1 MGIPRGC
8 LNLRVSKQFADHR
21 QPFADEQPAG
31 RECMAEIVNA
41 YVAQSRSFPDATPRM
56 LEIGQVRFL
65 LLSHDN
71 VGVAGYARQRLQQRE
86 YRLTKMDGLCPSLAI
101 G

>member
-1 MGIPRGC
+1 MSVPRGG
-8 LNLRVSKQFADHR
+8 LDPSVPKQLADHR

-31 RECMAEIVNA
+31 RERMAEIVNP

-56 LEIGQVRFL
+56 LKIGQVRL
-65 LLSHDN
+65 LFLSHDN
-71 VGVAGYARQRLQQRE
+71 VWVAGHARQGLQQRD